1 MRLSYSQQALVSG
14 CGGPAL
20 ASVVQQRRQMAS
32 RAHVETFRDH
42 PRSVKYRRARKS
54 EFLSV
59 LESEITC
66 ALPRGQCRKCRQVFT
81 VRAPWEGRSR
91 GLSQEFEAFALILM
105 REMPVKKAGEILGE
119 TDHKLWRML
128 FAHVDAAWSVNIMR
142 KSEMPLEQERP
153 GLDFS
158 RGASGLAGE
167 DRAHAARGKR
177 AESKN

>member
-1 MRLSYSQQALVSG
+1 
-14 CGGPAL
+14 
-20 ASVVQQRRQMAS
+20 
-32 RAHVETFRDH
+32 
-42 PRSVKYRRARKS
+42 
-54 EFLSV
+54 
-59 LESEITC
+59 
-66 ALPRGQCRKCRQVFT
+66 VFT